1 MRGCGQA
8 GSLLPAAPRRFFMK
22 GLRGG
27 RLSGEFQKQISAVI
41 TRELRNKEP
50 SLSQIISVTGADVA
64 PDLKT
69 AKIYIS
75 IYDTDEAR
83 KNASF
88 GIIKQN
94 AGFIRHEL
102 SRAMYLRTVP
112 ALTFILDGSM
122 EYGAHIDELLNKLED
137 KGNDD

>member
-1 MRGCGQA
+1 
-8 GSLLPAAPRRFFMK
+8 MK
-22 GLRGG
+22 GLRGE
-27 RLSGEFQKQISAVI
+27 RLSGEFQKQISSVI
-41 TRELRNKEP
+41 TRKLRDREP

-75 IYDTDEAR
+75 IYDIDEAR

-88 GIIKQN
+88 GIIKEN
-94 AGFIRHEL
+94 SGFIRREL

-122 EYGAHIDELLNKLED
+122 EYGAHIDHLIGELENKGKDE
-137 KGNDD
+137 